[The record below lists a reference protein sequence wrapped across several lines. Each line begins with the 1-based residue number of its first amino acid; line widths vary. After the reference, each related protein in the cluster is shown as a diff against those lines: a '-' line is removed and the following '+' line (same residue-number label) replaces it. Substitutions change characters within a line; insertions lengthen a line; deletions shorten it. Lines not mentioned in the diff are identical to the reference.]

1 MILKFIRVKNEK
13 LNLLVEIDDSSGFCF
28 GVVKAVNKAEESLVK
43 GEPVY
48 CVGQIVHNDEESER
62 LKNKGLITVARDQ
75 LPAIKNKRVLFRA
88 HGEPPESYQL
98 ADQNQCEIID
108 ASCPI
113 ILKLQE
119 RIRKAYQRGDDILI
133 YGKKDHPEIIAL
145 VGNTEGHARV
155 FGSMEDLEK
164 MELPQKATLYSQ
176 TTKSLEGF
184 RQAVNYLKEKGVEL
198 TVHDTVCR
206 QVHNREDK
214 IAAFCKDHDKI
225 IFIAGRNSSNGK
237 VLFNVCHKNNTNAFF
252 VSSIDDISKEWFLP
266 GEKVGVCG
274 ATSTP
279 LWQMQTIKERLS
291 QW

>member
-1 MILKFIRVKNEK
+1 
-13 LNLLVEIDDSSGFCF
+13 
-28 GVVKAVNKAEESLVK
+28 
-43 GEPVY
+43 
-48 CVGQIVHNDEESER
+48 
-62 LKNKGLITVARDQ
+62 
-75 LPAIKNKRVLFRA
+75 
-88 HGEPPESYQL
+88 
-98 ADQNQCEIID
+98 
-108 ASCPI
+108 SCPI